1 MRNELKKLSDHLGL
15 IGICQDFGFYSG
27 ELPQDLEQ
35 RSSSVLISKDH
46 ILCVFEMKYGGHGW
60 QRWDQG
66 EPSRYKDHGA

>member
-35 RSSSVLISKDH
+35 RSSSILISKDY
-46 ILCVFEMKYGGHGW
+46 ILCLIEMKYGGHGG

-66 EPSRYKDHGA
+66 EPSRYKGHGA